1 MSSTARER
9 LAALLADDVEKSN
22 FSAGRTAPTDDLHL
36 EVQGVGTIQ
45 LPVPQAQAKQLCA
58 ISRPARYG
66 QGERT
71 LLDRR
76 VRDTWEVPK
85 SRVKI
90 DKRRWNQTLGP
101 VLDQFKSALGFPEG
115 SQLRAEFHSM
125 LVYAP
130 GQFFLPHQD
139 SEKDDAMVGSLVVG
153 LPSAFTGGA
162 LEVHQGAETTTYRG
176 SKKSL
181 SFVSFFSDCQHE
193 VKPVTSGYRVVLTY
207 DLIAVSETRQ
217 PPNEVNPELISKLV
231 DCLDEHFGTP
241 SAPEHLVYLLDHQYT
256 PRALSWSRLKGIDG
270 RSATLL
276 EAAAQRADYEVVL
289 ALVDVHETWSTDESE
304 PPSHWYRHSDYG
316 DDDDDEYDDE
326 DHDVQEL
333 IDSEIT
339 LHTWIDPSGASES
352 DLSLSV
358 GDDEVCAST
367 PSDSLEPYSSEYE
380 GYMGNWGNTLDRWYH
395 RGAIVLWPRQR
406 AFIVRAQASPGWAL
420 DTLIAQIHT
429 GDLEGAQ
436 NMAATLAP
444 FWDREVSRAQSPD
457 MIAGALSVA
466 CLIAEP
472 ELAATLLR
480 PFRLEMLSHTHAKT
494 LSALAESY
502 GEAWMSALVTQWSL
516 PQRYYYAST
525 KKNTA
530 TWIAELPQLCDAL
543 AQTGGSGGEV
553 ARLLLVAAKSWTHES
568 IESTLK
574 ESSPSRR
581 RQHLSDLG
589 VPVAGVLQGAALVGA
604 DAVSDELIG
613 LVCSRGDRL
622 LDCAI
627 AALRAAPPTEWEATG
642 LQLVKAH
649 VRYTLAGLLALG
661 QRRDDDWSIPLPP
674 GCTCELCSKLSTF
687 LVDPTQTQ
695 LEWPL
700 RQDGRAHVH
709 HRIDASE
716 LPVTHQTRR
725 TGRPYT
731 LVLTKTDALFERE
744 REERNRFETELAWLD
759 GSSWVNDAE

>member
-1 MSSTARER
+1 MNNTARDR
-9 LAALLADDVEKSN
+9 LATLLANGVEKGS
-22 FSAGRTAPTDDLHL
+22 FSAGRTAPTNDLHL

-45 LPVPQAQAKQLCA
+45 LPVPQVQARQLCA

-66 QGERT
+66 QGEHT
-71 LLDRR
+71 LFDKR

-101 VLDQFKSALGFPEG
+101 VLDQLTSALGFPEG

-162 LEVHQGAETTTYRG
+162 LEIHQGAETATYRG

-181 SFVSFFSDCQHE
+181 SFVGFFSDCRHQ
-193 VKPVTSGYRVVLTY
+193 VRPVTSGYRVVLTY
-207 DLIAVSETRQ
+207 DLLIVSKTRQ
-217 PPNEVNPELISKLV
+217 PPGEVNSELIDKLAG
-231 DCLDEHFGTP
+231 CLGEHFGTAD
-241 SAPEHLVYLLDHQYT
+241 APEHLVYLLDHQYT
-256 PRALSWSRLKGIDG
+256 PRALSWSRLKGLDD

-276 EAAAQRADYEVVL
+276 EAAAERADCEVVL
-289 ALVDVHETWSTDESE
+289 ALVDVHETWSTDWSE
-304 PPSHWYRHSDYG
+304 PPSRWYRHSDYG
-316 DDDDDEYDDE
+316 DDDEDEDDDDEY
-326 DHDVQEL
+326 DVQEL
-333 IDSEIT
+333 IESEIT
-339 LHTWIDPSGASES
+339 LNAWIDLSGSSES

-358 GDDEVCAST
+358 GDDEVCTST
-367 PSDSLEPYSSEYE
+367 PSDDLEPYSSEHE
-380 GYMGNWGNTLDRWYH
+380 GYLGNWGNTLDRWYH
-395 RGAIVLWPRQR
+395 RGAIVLWPRHR

-420 DTLIAQIHT
+420 DTLITQIHT
-429 GDLEGAQ
+429 GDLEGAR
-436 NMAATLAP
+436 NMAAALAP
-444 FWDREVSRAQSPD
+444 FWDREVTRAQSPD
-457 MIAGALSVA
+457 LITNALSVGL
-466 CLIAEP
+466 LITEP
-472 ELAATLLR
+472 ELAAMLLR
-480 PFRLEMLSHTHAKT
+480 PFHLEMLSHTDAKT

-516 PQRYYYAST
+516 ERRSYYPST
-525 KKNTA
+525 GKNTA

-543 AQTGGSGGEV
+543 AHTGGSGVGV
-553 ARLLLVAAKSWTHES
+553 ARLLLIAAKSWTRES

-589 VPVAGVLQGAALVGA
+589 VPVAGVLQGAALVSA

-613 LVCSRGDRL
+613 LVCSGGDRM

-627 AALRAAPPTEWEATG
+627 AVLRAAPPAEWETTG
-642 LQLVKAH
+642 LELVKAH
-649 VRYTLAGLLALG
+649 VRYTLTDLLALS

-731 LVLTKTDALFERE
+731 LILTKTDALFERE
-744 REERNRFETELAWLD
+744 HEERQRFETELAWLD

>member
-9 LAALLADDVEKSN
+9 LAALLANGVQKSN

-45 LPVPQAQAKQLCA
+45 LPVPQAQARLLCA

-90 DKRRWNQTLGP
+90 DKRRWHQTLGP
-101 VLDQFKSALGFPEG
+101 VLDHFKSALGFPEG

-125 LVYAP
+125 LVYGP

-162 LEVHQGAETTTYRG
+162 LEVHQGTETATYRG
-176 SKKSL
+176 SKKAL
-181 SFVSFFSDCQHE
+181 SFVGFFSDCQHE

-217 PPNEVNPELISKLV
+217 PSGEVNSELIDKLV
-231 DCLDEHFGTP
+231 GCLDEHFGTP

-276 EAAAQRADYEVVL
+276 EAAAERADYEVVL
-289 ALVDVHETWSTDESE
+289 ALADVHETWSTDESE

-316 DDDDDEYDDE
+316 DDDDEYDDE

-333 IDSEIT
+333 IESEIT

-457 MIAGALSVA
+457 LIAGALSVA
-466 CLIAEP
+466 RLIAEP
-472 ELAATLLR
+472 ELAAALLR

-494 LSALAESY
+494 LSALSESY
-502 GEAWMSALVTQWSL
+502 GEAWMSALVAQWSL

-525 KKNTA
+525 KKNTE
-530 TWIAELPQLCDAL
+530 TWIAELPQLCGAL

-553 ARLLLVAAKSWTHES
+553 ARLLLVAAKNWTRES
-568 IESTLK
+568 IESALMG
-574 ESSPSRR
+574 SSPSRR

-589 VPVAGVLQGAALVGA
+589 VPVAGVLQGAGLVRA

-613 LVCSRGDRL
+613 LVCSGGDRL

-627 AALRAAPPTEWEATG
+627 AVLRTTPPTEWEATG
-642 LQLVKAH
+642 LELVKAH
-649 VRYTLAGLLALG
+649 VRYTLTDLLARS
-661 QRRDDDWSIPLPP
+661 QRRDDDWSILLPP
-674 GCTCELCSKLSTF
+674 GCTCELCSKLATF
-687 LVDPTQTQ
+687 LADPATTQ

-700 RQDGRAHVH
+700 RQDGRAHMH

-731 LVLTKTDALFERE
+731 LVLTKTGALFERE
-744 REERNRFETELAWLD
+744 REERQRFETELAWLD